1 MKLLILGC
9 NEIADF
15 IVSRLIAVKDITEI
29 CIAAR
34 EKSQCDVLRNK
45 YQGKGARIMTA
56 RVDLDNEA
64 GTRMMLSITQPDLI
78 VNLAPLSLSLSVMK
92 LAIESGANYIDCAL
106 YNWESNDLL
115 SDQFTLFSE
124 FRDKEKMAIAGC
136 GMSPAL
142 LSCMIRNT
150 LSNGFLKIDSADIYE
165 MNMYA
170 EDKTTGSA
178 SLIENGALEVKDPM
192 SVKLE
197 TNFDAFG
204 NMSVCLSDSPAI
216 RVFLK
221 EYTDVPNVRSFVS
234 FVPEEKPDYSKELE
248 LLGMNSEEP
257 VEVASGVSI
266 SPKAFWQLMQD
277 SKKTIKSLSG
287 PCGIGVVVTGDGA
300 ISRKKSIVYTTSD
313 NTMSLDKY
321 GMPSKLLLDAYTLLT
336 GINLIVSNKWQRS
349 GVYSPTSFNADLL
362 IEGLKDNG
370 LGIRFKDLPV
380 EE

>member
-34 EKSQCDVLRNK
+34 DKSQCDVLRNK

-56 RVDLDNEA
+56 RVDLDNAA

-78 VNLAPLSLSLSVMK
+78 VNLAPVSLALTVMK

-106 YNWESNDLL
+106 NNWENNDLL
-115 SDQFTLFSE
+115 SEQYTLFSE
-124 FRDKEKMAIAGC
+124 FRDKDKMAIAGC

-150 LSNGFLKIDSADIYE
+150 LSNGFLKIDSAEVYE

-170 EDKTTGSA
+170 DYDFSA
-178 SLIENGALEVKDPM
+178 KAMFIENGKQLEKGG
-192 SVKLE
+192 KTE
-197 TNFDAFG
+197 TKETDFDAFG
-204 NMSVCLSDSPAI
+204 KMSTAVVDSPVI
-216 RVFLK
+216 RIFQK
-221 EYTDVPNVRSFVS
+221 EYTDVPNVRCYVS
-234 FVPEEKPDYSKELE
+234 YVPEEKPDYTKELE
-248 LLGMNSEEP
+248 LLGMDSDEP
-257 VEVASGVSI
+257 LEVAPGVSI
-266 SPKAFWQLMQD
+266 SPRAFWQKLQD
-277 SKKTIKSLSG
+277 SKKTVKDLSG
-287 PCGIGVVVTGDGA
+287 ACGIGVVVTGEGA
-300 ISRKKSIVYTTSD
+300 NAKKRRIVYTTSD
-313 NTMSLDKY
+313 NTMSNEKY
-321 GMPSKLLLDAYTLLT
+321 GMPAKLLLDAYTLLT
-336 GINLIVSNKWQRS
+336 GINLIINKKWVRS

-370 LGIRFKDLPV
+370 LGIRSKDLPV